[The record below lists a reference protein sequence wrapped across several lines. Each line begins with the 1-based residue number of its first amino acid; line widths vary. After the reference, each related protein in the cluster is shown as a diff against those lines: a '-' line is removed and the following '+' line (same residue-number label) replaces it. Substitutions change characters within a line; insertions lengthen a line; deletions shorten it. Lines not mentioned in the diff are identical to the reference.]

1 MKSIVINNK
10 NKENLFFKLNLIN
23 NIEKSLKELR
33 EYAKK
38 DNHENAREIT
48 EKTDNIIELIRDYY
62 PQDTYEADVMLQKLM
77 FLVNDLYYQEKG
89 LIDYIKWNKEEKEK
103 SEQNK
108 VSNIEEK
115 LYINMMKVV
124 DIIVK

>member
-38 DNHENAREIT
+38 DNHENAREIA
-48 EKTDNIIELIRDYY
+48 EKTGSIIELIRDYY